1 MPGRRSL
8 RVIGPCFVE
17 WVATCSRRS
26 PLSTAGA
33 PSNQECDQ
41 QPLATN
47 EQGVSYPS
55 QVTESRWSLVA
66 CAMAGETHLPLHLPA
81 RRHQHYA
88 RSMSVDMHAGSD
100 ATFFRVVDEPLF
112 DCGRTLVRSLAQ
124 SVPSLKTRCRR
135 GPLTE
140 LDVTLSSACCRRRV
154 AVAYLKG
161 GLKTFSGSIPR
172 SRPRLHDEFNLSPLP
187 AAAAVPPQ
195 PCVINY
201 LLSPPSARTWTLTD
215 ENLPARY
222 LRAAECCPIYQETT
236 RGFRRCTLLP
246 SL

>member
-1 MPGRRSL
+1 MGGDLQSSLTPVHCRRTEQ
-8 RVIGPCFVE
+8 P
-17 WVATCSRRS
+17 
-26 PLSTAGA
+26 
-33 PSNQECDQ
+33 ECDQ

-66 CAMAGETHLPLHLPA
+66 CAMAGETHLSLHLPA

-135 GPLTE
+135 GPL
-140 LDVTLSSACCRRRV
+140 R
-154 AVAYLKG
+154 
-161 GLKTFSGSIPR
+161 
-172 SRPRLHDEFNLSPLP
+172 NLMSLFPP
-187 AAAAVPPQ
+187 PVAAVGSRWHISR
-195 PCVINY
+195 VV
-201 LLSPPSARTWTLTD
+201 
-215 ENLPARY
+215 
-222 LRAAECCPIYQETT
+222 
-236 RGFRRCTLLP
+236 
-246 SL
+246 